1 MNWQFTANA
10 SNTTDAAFN
19 LWTNA
24 ATAVNTN
31 VYRWQFDSGTV
42 ANNTNTAQWN
52 SCNDTVRWTTVDVTT
67 WIHSP
72 SDGVAKKKRKEALKE
87 RWGVEK
93 LPVSTPEELKEIER
107 VSEEFLTDVLSPDEL
122 VMFNAENKVRVESGI
137 EPEVHYIVKRVRLS
151 RIERYVDGV
160 LVETLG
166 FHARWQEL
174 PELDILAA
182 KVFDLKHNEAMVL
195 KKSCRSAVAPRL
207 RAG

>member
-1 MNWQFTANA
+1 MSWTQFDTNA
-10 SNTTDAAFN
+10 SCTTNAISFWTDAVASAN
-19 LWTNA
+19 DTVYRWRLDTG
-24 ATAVNTN
+24 TAVNTN
-31 VYRWQFDSGTV
+31 AVL
-42 ANNTNTAQWN
+42 WN

-67 WIHSP
+67 WIHTP
-72 SDGVAKKKRKEALKE
+72 SGGSTKKRKEALKE

-93 LPVSTPEELKEIER
+93 LPVNTPEELKEIER
-107 VSEEFLTDVLSPDEL
+107 VSEEFLADVLSPDEL
-122 VMFNAENKVRVESGI
+122 VMFSAENKVRVESGL
-137 EPEVHYIVKRVRLS
+137 EPEVHYIVKRVRMS

-195 KKSCRSAVAPRL
+195 KKSCRAAAPRL
-207 RAG
+207 RVS